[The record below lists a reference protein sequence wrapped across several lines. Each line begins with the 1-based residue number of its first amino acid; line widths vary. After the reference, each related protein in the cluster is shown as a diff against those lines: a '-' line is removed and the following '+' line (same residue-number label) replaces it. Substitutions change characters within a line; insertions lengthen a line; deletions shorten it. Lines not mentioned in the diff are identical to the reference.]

1 MKIFLFL
8 FFTAALNVLFAQRS
22 SYNNCSGAVFA
33 PIEGSFSLSFL
44 GEKKQNQMWLV
55 FIAPKSGKFQLDI
68 TSISTSLT
76 ISKGVVYI
84 SNEEWCSLPPA
95 QKSKLDS
102 SSFEMRGQYLLK
114 DIELEKNQYAT
125 ICIETPAR
133 LENDVFFKS
142 TFTGTRPN
150 EDEQILNLLSNNDTL
165 PIYTIVLRDG
175 QTRAPIAGRISLQGA
190 PEINGSYFASQLN
203 ISLKQPI
210 KKGSLKIEVPGY
222 FPVEY
227 KEHRIP
233 LGAIYIDTIYLS
245 GFKAGELTKLEQ
257 VYFSAGLPEIMEE
270 SYAQLNRLRDLLLLN
285 PQINIEIHG
294 HVNLDENSA
303 KKAQKLSKQRAE
315 MVKDYLVQNGVAAKR
330 LYPIGFGSSKPV
342 YKQPKDEEE
351 KEANRRVEILIKEN

>member
-8 FFTAALNVLFAQRS
+8 LFTAALNVLFAQRS
-22 SYNNCSGAVFA
+22 SYNNCAGAVFA
-33 PIEGSFSLSFL
+33 PIEGSFSPSFL

-55 FIAPKSGKFQLDI
+55 FIAPKSGKFNLNI
-68 TSISTSLT
+68 TT
-76 ISKGVVYI
+76 ISASLNDAKGILYI
-84 SNEEWCSLPPA
+84 SNEEWCGLTPL
-95 QKSKLDS
+95 QKTQTDS
-102 SSFEMRGQYLLK
+102 VAFDEKNFLALK
-114 DIELEKNQYAT
+114 NVELEKNQFAT
-125 ICIETPAR
+125 ICLETQGNLR
-133 LENDVFFKS
+133 DVVLFES
-142 TFTGTRPN
+142 TFFATNLG
-150 EDEQILNLLSNNDTL
+150 EEEQILDFTYDEALPVYTL
-165 PIYTIVLRDG
+165 VLRDG
-175 QTRAPIAGRISLQGA
+175 QSKAPIAGRISLQGA
-190 PEINGSYFASQLN
+190 PEINGSYFASQLSIN
-203 ISLKQPI
+203 LKQPL
-210 KKGSLKIEVPGY
+210 KKGFLKVEVPGY

-233 LGAIYIDTIYLS
+233 LGATYTDTIYLN

-315 MVKDYLVQNGVAAKR
+315 MVKNYLVQNGVAAKR

-342 YKQPKDEEE
+342 YKTPKDEEE

>member
-8 FFTAALNVLFAQRS
+8 LFTAALNVLFAQRS
-22 SYNNCSGAVFA
+22 SYNNCAGAVFT
-33 PIEGSFSLSFL
+33 PIDGSFSLSFL
-44 GEKKQNQMWLV
+44 GAKKQNQIWLV

-68 TSISTSLT
+68 SSISASLT

-84 SNEEWCSLPPA
+84 SDEEWCGLTSQ
-95 QKSKLDS
+95 QKSQADS
-102 SSFEMRGQYLLK
+102 ISFDIRGRYLFK

-133 LENDVFFKS
+133 LKDDVLFKS
-142 TFTGTRPN
+142 AFVGTRPS
-150 EDEQILNLLSNNDTL
+150 EDEQILSFIYNDTL
-165 PIYTIVLRDG
+165 PVYTLVLRDG
-175 QTRAPIAGRISLQGA
+175 QSKAPIAGRISLQGA
-190 PEINGSYFASQLN
+190 PEINGSYFASQLSIN
-203 ISLKQPI
+203 LKQPL
-210 KKGSLKIEVPGY
+210 KKGFLKVEVPGY

-233 LGAIYIDTIYLS
+233 LGATYTDTIYLN

-315 MVKDYLVQNGVAAKR
+315 MVKNYLVQNGVAAKR

-342 YKQPKDEEE
+342 YKTPKDEEE

>member
-1 MKIFLFL
+1 MLLGGLLFG
-8 FFTAALNVLFAQRS
+8 QRS
-22 SYNNCSGAVFA
+22 TYNHCSGAVYA
-33 PIEGSFSLSFL
+33 PVEGKFSLSFL
-44 GEKKQNQMWLV
+44 GDKKSNQIWLV
-55 FIAPKSGKFQLDI
+55 FIAPKTGKFQLDI
-68 TSISTSLT
+68 SSISASLT

-84 SNEEWCSLPPA
+84 SGEEWCDLTSQ
-95 QKSKLDS
+95 QKSQADS
-102 SSFEMRGQYLLK
+102 ISFDIRGRHLLK

-133 LENDVFFKS
+133 LKDDILFKS
-142 TFTGTRPN
+142 AFVGTRPS
-150 EDEQILNLLSNNDTL
+150 EDEQILSFIYNDTL
-165 PIYTIVLRDG
+165 PVYTLVLRDG
-175 QTRAPIAGRISLQGA
+175 QTKAPITGRISLQGA
-190 PEINGSYFASQLN
+190 PEINGSYFASQLSIN
-203 ISLKQPI
+203 LKQPL
-210 KKGSLKIEVPGY
+210 KKGFLKIEAPGY

-233 LGAIYIDTIYLS
+233 LGGTYIDTIYLS

-285 PQINIEIHG
+285 PQLNIEIHG

-315 MVKDYLVQNGVAAKR
+315 MVKNYLVQNGVAAKR

-342 YKQPKDEEE
+342 YKKPKDEEE